1 MLLRININNDNLLLR
16 VSISKAR
23 LQLRISV
30 TKRGLQLRISSKN
43 QQQESAIPLQST
55 VTLNRQPYIKPLA
68 MTTMGQPG
76 ESSSYLVHEH

>member
-1 MLLRININNDNLLLR
+1 MLLRININNANLLLR
-16 VSISKAR
+16 VIISKDR
-23 LQLRISV
+23 
-30 TKRGLQLRISSKN
+30 LQLRISSKN
-43 QQQESAIPLQST
+43 QQQESAIPPQST